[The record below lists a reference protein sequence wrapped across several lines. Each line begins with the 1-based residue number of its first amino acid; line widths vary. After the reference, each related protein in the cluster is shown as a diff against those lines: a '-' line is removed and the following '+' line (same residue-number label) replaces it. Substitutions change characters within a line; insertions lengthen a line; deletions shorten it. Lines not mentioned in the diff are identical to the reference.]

1 MLQQFF
7 AWIKSLFSKSSPI
20 HHEDNG
26 LWWQQTGTIVKVG
39 LSTEIIKELATIT
52 FQIRRELAKKLLLTH
67 SWLTSKAVKQSK
79 RSNRQLTGSLAE
91 LQVIIKAILLVLLE
105 KQTPPY
111 QKLKSN
117 NNSQLKKGVIEAE
130 ISFCLY
136 YTLLY

>member
-52 FQIRRELAKKLLLTH
+52 FLDTPRIGEKVTTDSQLIDIEGG
-67 SWLTSKAVKQSK
+67 KAVETFKSPVNGIISRIASNYQSDPA
-79 RSNRQLTGSLAE
+79 SLTG
-91 LQVIIKAILLVLLE
+91 KANSTLLE
-105 KQTPPY
+105 IKI
-111 QKLKSN
+111 K
-117 NNSQLKKGVIEAE
+117 
-130 ISFCLY
+130 
-136 YTLLY
+136 

>member
-52 FQIRRELAKKLLLTH
+52 FLD
-67 SWLTSKAVKQSK
+67 TSRIGEKVTTDSQLIDIEGGKAVETFKSPVNGIISRIASNYQSDPA
-79 RSNRQLTGSLAE
+79 SLTG
-91 LQVIIKAILLVLLE
+91 KANPTLLE
-105 KQTPPY
+105 IKI
-111 QKLKSN
+111 K
-117 NNSQLKKGVIEAE
+117 
-130 ISFCLY
+130 
-136 YTLLY
+136 

>member
-52 FQIRRELAKKLLLTH
+52 FLD
-67 SWLTSKAVKQSK
+67 TSYYLILI
-79 RSNRQLTGSLAE
+79 SNRVGFAFPVRLAGSL
-91 LQVIIKAILLVLLE
+91 
-105 KQTPPY
+105 
-111 QKLKSN
+111 
-117 NNSQLKKGVIEAE
+117 
-130 ISFCLY
+130 
-136 YTLLY
+136 